1 MNQCCQC
8 WISAFHIPSFV
19 NANPLSLAAIALWI
33 HALACTCAQGRYWS
47 RGGMSRDEM
56 GKEKN
61 DGYDGS
67 LACESISLSA
77 SNRASNWNPL
87 ESYEHQWNPL
97 KSYGILWKSLK
108 SLVFDANKTDIFPEK
123 PTNVESIHGQTSL
136 LRWALPLLSGLVVPH
151 TWWNRDCRGYH
162 WSDKWLLIDVDWLW
176 NVDKCGLYL
185 KPDWC
190 LLCSLGVMN

>member
-1 MNQCCQC
+1 MSSHNDTDVGRRENLGTLSQNRLKQDMQEMYLQIL
-8 WISAFHIPSFV
+8 W
-19 NANPLSLAAIALWI
+19 NPLKSIEILWNPLKI
-33 HALACTCAQGRYWS
+33 H
-47 RGGMSRDEM
+47 
-56 GKEKN
+56 
-61 DGYDGS
+61 
-67 LACESISLSA
+67 
-77 SNRASNWNPL
+77 WNPL

-176 NVDKCGLYL
+176 NVGYT
-185 KPDWC
+185 
-190 LLCSLGVMN
+190 GYT